1 MGAAA
6 NIKAGAAYVELF
18 TQDNRL
24 VRGLISAQ
32 KKLKAFSASATR
44 IGKKLMATSLIMAM
58 PFAIGVK
65 AAASFEEEMANV
77 STMLDQPEKH
87 MKRLTRGVRDMS
99 IQFGEGTDTLA
110 KGLYDILSASI
121 PAEKALY
128 VLSVSA
134 KAARAGLTDTGVAA
148 DAITTVLNAYGMSA
162 EKAGDVS
169 DWLFSIVKKGKCV
182 TGDTRVLLANGE
194 YRRIDSLCGDV
205 QVVSWD
211 GRNFTPAM
219 ARWCD
224 MGKKR
229 IVRMRTSFGREIRTT
244 PEHPYLTP
252 DGWRPVDQLKVG
264 DKIALPVTLPFFG
277 TKHAPEGWPALLGY
291 LISEGSILGNSPRVT
306 TTIPKVVAELE
317 ASAKALGCELHQVK
331 QQPGKAPSY
340 DIVAGYRGHSGGNP
354 VIDKL
359 REYGLWGK
367 NCYGKFIPEECFS
380 WRKEDLALLL
390 RALFTG
396 DGWLA
401 PSRRNRNFQLGYC
414 SVSRRLV
421 EDIAHLLLRFG
432 IVTRVVKTSINAW
445 MLESKRYVDIRRFLD
460 FIGIEREN
468 VKLFNDYHPTY
479 NRERLKELTSYG
491 KTPRNDNKLY
501 QPYRGCGVRDFHQ
514 PIFFDRITEIE
525 ELPEERVYDLCVP
538 VLHNFVA
545 NDIVAHNTTFAEL
558 APSIGLVATTAASA
572 GVDLNEFGAA
582 IATMTRN
589 GVRTENAVTAL
600 NAIIA
605 TFLKPTDDAA
615 KYAKKLGFELS
626 STTLKT
632 IGLKGVFEKIAKL
645 PPDAISKLFPN
656 KRAIR
661 GVLPALQNM
670 SGFAEDLKTMQNRA
684 GAADRAYAKMSKTL
698 SLALARM
705 KQAGIAVFVEIGNAL
720 SGSIKDISKTVVRY
734 MGLIRDWIANNKKVV
749 KTALKIVGA
758 IALAGAALITI
769 GAIGQTV
776 AFVFG
781 GIAAIITG
789 VGTAI
794 SIMGAILG
802 AILSPI
808 GLVTVAVVALGAAIL
823 YYSGLGGKM
832 LGWLG
837 EKFKELSS
845 FASAAFQGI
854 KDALVA
860 GDFSL
865 AANILWKSLQIAWL
879 AGINE
884 LKKLW
889 IEFKSWYQ
897 KTTSEI
903 FYGALSIIT
912 DSWAS
917 LKTTWTNTVS
927 YLLDVWNIFIK
938 NLKSAWNASQSF
950 LQKRWLDLMGLFDSS
965 LDVDAAKKLVDAESK
980 MLEKEAQT
988 ELDNA
993 LKSSSAQSNKDKA
1006 DIEKERKDKQAMI
1019 EQQMGTDM
1027 KGIETENA
1035 ESLRKSREELDKAK
1049 AEWKKAI
1056 DEAKSKRAES
1066 GKLKDSKGKDFSLDD
1081 VKAAMKGASSQIA
1094 AVKGKVEVAGTFYAD
1109 AVRSLSSGNAAD
1121 RTAKA
1126 TEDIKKNTKKTNQLL
1141 QKQSSSEL
1149 VYE

>member
-1 MGAAA
+1 MSAAA

-24 VRGLISAQ
+24 VRGLTAAQ

-44 IGKKLMATSLIMAM
+44 IGKKLLAVSLIMAS

-65 AAASFEEEMANV
+65 AAADFEEEMANI
-77 STMLDQPEKH
+77 STMLDQPEKY
-87 MKRLTRGVRDMS
+87 MEGFKRGITDMS
-99 IQFGEGTDTLA
+99 IQFGEGTGTLA

-148 DAITTVLNAYGMSA
+148 DAITTILNAYGLSA

-169 DWLFSIVKKGKCV
+169 DWLFSVVKKGK
-182 TGDTRVLLANGE
+182 
-194 YRRIDSLCGDV
+194 
-205 QVVSWD
+205 
-211 GRNFTPAM
+211 
-219 ARWCD
+219 
-224 MGKKR
+224 
-229 IVRMRTSFGREIRTT
+229 
-244 PEHPYLTP
+244 
-252 DGWRPVDQLKVG
+252 
-264 DKIALPVTLPFFG
+264 
-277 TKHAPEGWPALLGY
+277 
-291 LISEGSILGNSPRVT
+291 
-306 TTIPKVVAELE
+306 
-317 ASAKALGCELHQVK
+317 
-331 QQPGKAPSY
+331 
-340 DIVAGYRGHSGGNP
+340 
-354 VIDKL
+354 
-359 REYGLWGK
+359 
-367 NCYGKFIPEECFS
+367 
-380 WRKEDLALLL
+380 
-390 RALFTG
+390 
-396 DGWLA
+396 
-401 PSRRNRNFQLGYC
+401 
-414 SVSRRLV
+414 
-421 EDIAHLLLRFG
+421 
-432 IVTRVVKTSINAW
+432 
-445 MLESKRYVDIRRFLD
+445 
-460 FIGIEREN
+460 
-468 VKLFNDYHPTY
+468 
-479 NRERLKELTSYG
+479 
-491 KTPRNDNKLY
+491 
-501 QPYRGCGVRDFHQ
+501 
-514 PIFFDRITEIE
+514 
-525 ELPEERVYDLCVP
+525 
-538 VLHNFVA
+538 
-545 NDIVAHNTTFAEL
+545 TTFAEL
-558 APSIGLVATTAASA
+558 APAIGMVATTASSA
-572 GVDLNEFGAA
+572 GVDLNEVGAA
-582 IATMTRN
+582 LATMTRN
-589 GVRTENAVTAL
+589 GVRTENAVVAL
-600 NAIIA
+600 NSILS
-605 TFLKPTDDAA
+605 TFLKPTDEAA
-615 KYAKKLGFELS
+615 KYAKKLGFEMS
-626 STTLKT
+626 SATLKS
-632 IGLKGVFEKIAKL
+632 IGLKGVFDKISKL
-645 PPDAISKLFPN
+645 PPDAVSKLFPN
-656 KRAIR
+656 VRALR

-670 SGFAEDLKTMQNRA
+670 KGFAEDLKTMQNRA
-684 GAADRAYAKMSKTL
+684 GAADQAYEKMSKTL

-720 SGSIKDISKTVVRY
+720 SGSIKDISKTVIRY
-734 MGLIRDWIANNKKVV
+734 LGLIREWIANNKKVV
-749 KTALKIVGA
+749 ITALKIVGA

-794 SIMGAILG
+794 SIMGAVLG

-837 EKFKELSS
+837 EKFKQLSA

-879 AGINE
+879 KGINE

-927 YLLDVWNIFIK
+927 YLLDVWNIFLK
-938 NLKSAWNASQSF
+938 NLKSAWNTSQSF

-980 MLEKEAQT
+980 MLEKEAQD

-1006 DIEKERKDKQAMI
+1006 DIEKERKEKQSMI
-1019 EQQMGTDM
+1019 EQQMGTGM

-1035 ESLRKSREELDKAK
+1035 ESLRKSQEELDKAK

-1066 GKLKDSKGKDFSLDD
+1066 WDSKDKDGKSFNIDD
-1081 VKAAMKGASSQIA
+1081 IKAAMKGASSQIA

-1109 AVRSLSSGNAAD
+1109 AVRSLSAGNAAE

-1126 TEDIKKNTKKTNQLL
+1126 TEDIKKNTKKTNQILE
-1141 QKQSSSEL
+1141 KQNSSGEL